1 MIPENQNARHEPGA
15 GKIDSCRGP
24 NQSQSSQVGNR
35 KDCEDRRNAAACF
48 KNGKAED
55 WHADYKG
62 VLVTEELPAG
72 TKCWVNVYIRTTSK
86 GDKYLSVVL
95 KPQTRQ

>member
-1 MIPENQNARHEPGA
+1 VNTNENTRRQPGA
-15 GKIDSCRGP
+15 RESNWISS
-24 NQSQSSQVGNR
+24 NQSHREQQS
-35 KDCEDRRNAAACF
+35 KDFEDRRNAAACF
-48 KNGKAED
+48 KNVKAED